1 MPEPVNT
8 ALYNRVKEMAT
19 KKFSSPT
26 GAYRSMWIVKKY
38 KELGGT
44 YRDDNKPK
52 KLHRWLNEK
61 WVNVNA
67 KKEGGGYEECGKRRN
82 EVSNLGP
89 LAGNSVGVFSAS
101 SGGSSG
107 KYPLCRPSVSVSS
120 ETPKRVQDIPKS
132 RINMVN
138 LKKQKLQNKGNI
150 RF

>member
-1 MPEPVNT
+1 
-8 ALYNRVKEMAT
+8 MAT

-61 WVNVNA
+61 WIDVNQ
-67 KKEGGGYEECGKRRN
+67 KKEGGGYEKCGHPNKD
-82 EVSNLGP
+82 
-89 LAGNSVGVFSAS
+89 
-101 SGGSSG
+101 G
-107 KYPLCRPSVSVSS
+107 KYPLCRPSVTVSS

-132 RINMVN
+132 RINAVN
-138 LKKQKLQNKGNI
+138 LKKQKLKNKGNI